1 MLVLVCSDET
11 WARGA
16 GRCLIRNR
24 VAVAHSLPFNLQVLY
39 CHSAVVSECVYL
51 FLFSFLFFFGKHK
64 EYPIAFPLPH
74 HAANAPQTLDEKFF
88 RHPKKTKKPSLT
100 FFSINPKQKQ
110 TKKKPDHWVFILSI
124 NALILFFIEVI
135 YIFSYFNNF
144 SLVRIFYYVS
154 FLRWHM
160 QYIFKPTIFENESRK
175 KEYALFY

>member
-1 MLVLVCSDET
+1 M
-11 WARGA
+11 
-16 GRCLIRNR
+16 IRNR

-51 FLFSFLFFFGKHK
+51 FFFLFFFFFGKHK

-110 TKKKPDHWVFILSI
+110 TKKKPNHWVFILSI

>member
-1 MLVLVCSDET
+1 MCT
-11 WARGA
+11 FF
-16 GRCLIRNR
+16 C
-24 VAVAHSLPFNLQVLY
+24 F
-39 CHSAVVSECVYL
+39 
-51 FLFSFLFFFGKHK
+51 FSFFFFRKQK